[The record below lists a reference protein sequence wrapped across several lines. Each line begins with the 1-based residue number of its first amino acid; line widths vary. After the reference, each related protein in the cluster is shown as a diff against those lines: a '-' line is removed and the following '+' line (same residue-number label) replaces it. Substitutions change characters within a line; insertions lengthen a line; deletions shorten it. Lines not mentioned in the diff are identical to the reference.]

1 MPNDD
6 GLLVH
11 AELVF
16 HEGQPDGPPGCDR
29 IWHVAEDTREP
40 GDLIQPLY
48 LIILTLQARPVV
60 SYYLVNPG
68 VPVSPG
74 DVS

>member
-1 MPNDD
+1 MADDD

-40 GDLIQPLY
+40 GDLIQPLSGKVTVRRRVFSSK
-48 LIILTLQARPVV
+48 LPC
-60 SYYLVNPG
+60 
-68 VPVSPG
+68 
-74 DVS
+74 